1 MGLQLKTL
9 SLLLLLAL
17 VSAAW
22 MPLATSQHSHD
33 HEAAEESSTA
43 SPWETA
49 TIWEFAA
56 DNYTLRFCAA
66 NDEVVEEGG
75 MIFELLALPSTEESD
90 ADAAMHQAETIFNTF
105 SSGQVLHQ
113 TVTTGTTLTMK
124 TISRN
129 SSASSQDVLYRV
141 EFSAEQP
148 CVDAIV
154 PVTTA
159 GAFMLLTQH
168 GGDEV
173 SVEVMD
179 STNQGVSFLECHAGC
194 DNEEEESDS
203 KSGSWVGPIV
213 ASLVISLTSFVGV
226 IILSFGKSR
235 IESIVEYMTS
245 FAAGCLLGVVV
256 FHLYPEGSEYLGDV
270 GEWVMGVWVLGGI
283 AFSMA
288 VESGVHM
295 LLSSFGAD
303 HHDHAHGGH
312 AHEGHA
318 YGGHLHGEDAE
329 KGLTHSSLQ
338 QPRAA
343 EGNYVSHPLTPDA
356 HHSHNDDPKLNHQ
369 SLTFSETYIKSLWF
383 VEPVAWITAIGDFFH
398 AFTDGVVLAVAFK
411 SCSTS
416 LGWAVALGIVLHEV
430 PHRVG
435 DFFIY
440 LKAGMVVPQA
450 LFVNFLASL
459 ASLLGA
465 IILLAAGTVSAHAL
479 GYLMGFGCGALLFI
493 GLSVL
498 LPPMLG
504 VRDRRRVLLHFFW
517 FSLGCILI
525 GLSTLQHKHCDA
537 EGSGLVHSH

>member
-9 SLLLLLAL
+9 SLMLLAL
-17 VSAAW
+17 VSAACL
-22 MPLATSQHSHD
+22 PLATSQHD
-33 HEAAEESSTA
+33 HEAEEESSTT

-66 NDEVVEEGG
+66 NDEVVVEGG

-90 ADAAMHQAETIFNTF
+90 ADAAMHQAEAIFNTF
-105 SSGQVLHQ
+105 SSDQVLHQ
-113 TVTTGTTLTMK
+113 SVTTGTTLTMK
-124 TISRN
+124 TAASNN
-129 SSASSQDVLYRV
+129 SSSSRDVLYRV

-154 PVTTA
+154 PVSTA

-179 STNQGVSFLECHAGC
+179 STSQVVSFLECHAGC
-194 DNEEEESDS
+194 DEEEESDT
-203 KSGSWVGPIV
+203 KSDSWLGPIV

-226 IILSFGKSR
+226 IILSFSKSR

-312 AHEGHA
+312 RHSQSHA
-318 YGGHLHGEDAE
+318 LTHGEDAE
-329 KGLTHSSLQ
+329 KGLARSSLQ
-338 QPRAA
+338 QPRAT
-343 EGNYVSHPLTPDA
+343 EGNYVSHPLTPDV
-356 HHSHNDDPKLNHQ
+356 HHGNNDDAKLNHQ
-369 SLTFSETYIKSLWF
+369 SLTFLETYIKSLRF

-416 LGWAVALGIVLHEV
+416 LGWAVALGVVLHEV

-440 LKAGMVVPQA
+440 LKAGMVVAQA

-465 IILLAAGTVSAHAL
+465 VILLAAGTVSAHAL

-504 VRDRRRVLLHFFW
+504 VRDRRRALLHFLW

-537 EGSGLVHSH
+537 EGSGLAHSH